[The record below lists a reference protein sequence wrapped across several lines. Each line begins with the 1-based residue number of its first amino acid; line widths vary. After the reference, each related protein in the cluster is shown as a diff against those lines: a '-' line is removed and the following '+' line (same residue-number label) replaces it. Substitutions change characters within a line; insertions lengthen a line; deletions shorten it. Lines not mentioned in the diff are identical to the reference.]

1 MIRCW
6 LAVLKRQPLRLLEH
20 VKPGDLIAV
29 DWCDASTGKSS
40 MNGGAVDVPAK
51 SWGIYLGIV
60 EGRIKHIIL
69 AQNSFCFTDSA
80 YDMDY
85 TAIPLGW
92 TIEVKILVNATVD
105 KKIADLMVH
114 SFAKSGSGQTRSTCA
129 VGARSQM
136 VFLNRMQRLRH
147 IWPI

>member
-1 MIRCW
+1 
-6 LAVLKRQPLRLLEH
+6 
-20 VKPGDLIAV
+20 
-29 DWCDASTGKSS
+29 

-80 YDMDY
+80 YDLDY
-85 TAIPLGW
+85 TAIPVGW
-92 TIEVKILVNATVD
+92 TVEVKVLVSSTVD
-105 KKIADLMVH
+105 KKTADLMVH
-114 SFAKSGSGQTRSTCA
+114 SFAKSSSGQTRSTGA
-129 VGARSQM
+129 VGVRSQK
-136 VFLNRMQRLRH
+136 VFLNHMQRLRH